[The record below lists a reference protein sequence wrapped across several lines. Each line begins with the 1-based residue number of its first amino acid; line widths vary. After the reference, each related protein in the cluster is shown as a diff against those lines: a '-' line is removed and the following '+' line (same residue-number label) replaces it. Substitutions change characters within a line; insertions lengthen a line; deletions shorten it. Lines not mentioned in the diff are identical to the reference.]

1 MERCVRNHSTP
12 AGWMPPDLL
21 AGSAEAPWLEDGEH
35 RLARSEARERV
46 RRLARRLAWAGLRP
60 GDRVA
65 WLPQPETAGLLAA
78 LAALEA
84 GAELALLPQRETPAR
99 LEEEIRRLEP
109 RLVLAPHEFGTHPT
123 MPPHALAA
131 LEPLPATGAPA
142 GRPGRLLLRSSGSGG
157 APRWL
162 VHRLES
168 LFVSA
173 AAAARHLRVT
183 AADRWLLSLPL
194 DHVGGLGI
202 LLRSLVSGCRLCL
215 PGPEGLAGGLRSHAP
230 TLLSLVPAQLA
241 RLAMTAPPAGLRVA
255 LLGGAPLDQGLR
267 ERAWDLG
274 WPVVSSY
281 GASETG
287 SLVCAA
293 PLPIAGGARSRPGGA
308 GSPFAPHRLEVDME
322 GRIAVTTPCL
332 FTAELDEAGRPQARQ
347 GGDWRSGDLG
357 RWEEGELVVLG
368 RADRLIISGGEKIR
382 PEEVEEALR
391 SLPEVRQAAV
401 VAIPD
406 PVLGRRP
413 AAFVTWSAGP
423 LPALG
428 ELRRRLEPLL
438 ARHKHPARIWP
449 WPVDEALDWKPS
461 HERLGRL
468 AEKLLGRE
476 SEGS

>member
-1 MERCVRNHSTP
+1 MRNHPTP
-12 AGWMPPDLL
+12 TCWKPPDLL
-21 AGSAEAPWLEDGEH
+21 TGNSGAPWLEDGEH
-35 RLARSEARERV
+35 HLARSEARERV

-65 WLPQPETAGLLAA
+65 WLPRPEVAGLLAA

-84 GAELALLPQRETPAR
+84 GAELALLPLRETPAR

-109 RLVLAPHEFGTHPT
+109 RLVLAPREFGTPPS
-123 MPPHALAA
+123 MSPHALDG
-131 LEPLPATGAPA
+131 LGPLPATGAPA
-142 GRPGRLLLRSSGSGG
+142 GRPGRVLLRSSGSGS

-168 LFVSA
+168 LLVSA

-183 AADRWLLSLPL
+183 TADGWLLSLPL

-202 LLRSLVSGCRLCL
+202 LLRSLVTGCRLCL
-215 PGPEGLAGGLRSHAP
+215 PGPEGLAGDLRSLAP
-230 TLLSLVPAQLA
+230 TLLSLVPAQLT
-241 RLAMTAPPAGLRVA
+241 RLATTTPPAGLRVA
-255 LLGGAPLDQGLR
+255 LLGGAPLDQALR
-267 ERAWDLG
+267 ERATASG
-274 WPVVSSY
+274 WPLVSSY

-287 SLVCAA
+287 SLVCATL
-293 PLPIAGGARSRPGGA
+293 LPNPARKPPRPGSA
-308 GSPFAPHRLEVDME
+308 GSPISPHQVELDEG
-322 GRIAVTTPCL
+322 GRIAVASPCL
-332 FTAELDEAGRPQARQ
+332 FEAELDEAGRPIERR
-347 GGDWRSGDLG
+347 GDCWRSEDLG
-357 RWEEGELVVLG
+357 CWEEGQLIVLG

-413 AAFVTWSAGP
+413 AAFVAWSAGP
-423 LPALG
+423 LPALAD
-428 ELRRRLEPLL
+428 LRRRLEPLL

-449 WPVDEALDWKPS
+449 WPADEVLDWKPS

-468 AEKLLGRE
+468 AEKLLERE
-476 SEGS
+476 SDGS